1 MDEELNEV
9 TEVGAAEETAA
20 EDVSTEVTEA
30 EPTDMLGAMFADD
43 AADDAAEDEPEP
55 SAEGEGGALVAGE
68 TAEPETPATE
78 EASQLEPEQQAA
90 ADEIEVPED
99 LSPKAQDRFRQLAN
113 ENKELKAREQDVEQL
128 HAGVQQIQQT
138 IQSAFNDVS
147 EFEEVI
153 TYATA
158 VKEGRFEDAREL
170 LLKQVLQFEA
180 HTGQS
185 LTGGLVSQYQDLSDR
200 VNNYELT
207 EQDAMELAQNRFKQ
221 GQQQQAMQRQQQQAQ
236 EQYQAQQAQQMEQ
249 QQYQA
254 SYDAAVNE
262 VGQMCGQWRA
272 TDLNWQANSEAL
284 LKYSAEHLQ
293 NKVHPSQWPA
303 MVSAH
308 YLALRSSTVRQPV
321 TSPLSPAVPT
331 DAVKKEPSNMMDAM
345 FS

>member
-9 TEVGAAEETAA
+9 NELGAAEETATA
-20 EDVSTEVTEA
+20 EVSTETE
-30 EPTDMLGAMFADD
+30 PNDMLDAMFAD
-43 AADDAAEDEPEP
+43 AAAEDEPE
-55 SAEGEGGALVAGE
+55 ANADGEGDAPVAGD
-68 TAEPETPATE
+68 AVEPETPTTE
-78 EASQLEPEQQAA
+78 EAPQQEPEQQAA
-90 ADEIEVPED
+90 TDEIEVPED

-185 LTGGLVSQYQDLSDR
+185 LTGGLVSQYQDLSER
-200 VNNYELT
+200 VSNYELT

-236 EQYQAQQAQQMEQ
+236 AQYQAQQAQQMEQ
-249 QQYQA
+249 QQLQA
-254 SYDAAVNE
+254 SYEAAVSE
-262 VGQMCGQWRA
+262 VGSMCQQWAA

-284 LKYSAEHLQ
+284 QRFSTEHLQ
-293 NKVHPSQWPA
+293 NKVHPSQWP
-303 MVSAH
+303 MMINAH
-308 YLALRSSTVRQPV
+308 YQALRASTVRQPV
-321 TSPLSPAVPT
+321 TAPLSPAVPT
-331 DAVKKEPSNMMDAM
+331 GTVQKEPSNMMDAM

>member
-1 MDEELNEV
+1 M
-9 TEVGAAEETAA
+9 
-20 EDVSTEVTEA
+20 
-30 EPTDMLGAMFADD
+30 
-43 AADDAAEDEPEP
+43 
-55 SAEGEGGALVAGE
+55 
-68 TAEPETPATE
+68 
-78 EASQLEPEQQAA
+78 
-90 ADEIEVPED
+90 PED

-185 LTGGLVSQYQDLSDR
+185 LTGGLVSQYQDLSER

-221 GQQQQAMQRQQQQAQ
+221 DQQQQVAQRQQQQAQ
-236 EQYQAQQAQQMEQ
+236 AQYQAQQAQQLEQ
-249 QQYQA
+249 QQLQA
-254 SYDAAVNE
+254 SYDVAVQE
-262 VGQMCGQWRA
+262 LAQMANQWAA
-272 TDLNWQANSEAL
+272 TDLNWQTNSESL
-284 LKYSAEHLQ
+284 QKFSAEHLQ
-293 NKVHPSQWPA
+293 GKVHPSQWPM
-303 MVSAH
+303 MVNAH
-308 YLALRSSTVRQPV
+308 YQALRASTVRQPV
-321 TSPLSPAVPT
+321 TAPLSPAVPT
-331 DAVKKEPSNMMDAM
+331 GTVQKEPSSMMDAM